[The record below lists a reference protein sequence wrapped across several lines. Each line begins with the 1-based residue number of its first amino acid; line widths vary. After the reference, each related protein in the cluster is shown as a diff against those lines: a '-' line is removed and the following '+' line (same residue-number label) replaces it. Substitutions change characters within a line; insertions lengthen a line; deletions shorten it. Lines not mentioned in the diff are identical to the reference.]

1 MANGTHPI
9 VSYRSSGAYV
19 PLGMLGAAGLILI
32 ALAAIG
38 ALLGV
43 GASRPEGVMTVLAGN
58 MPRVWR
64 VAGFT
69 FWQASLSAMLSL
81 LVALPVALA
90 YWRRTST
97 WKLSKLNS
105 LSFLAIVMPTTVAV
119 AGLLGVWG
127 QNGAISYLLRAIG
140 GDGLSPIYGLGAV
153 LLAHVFFNAPLML
166 RVFISGLSSI
176 PAAQWR
182 LAAQW
187 GLSDWQRFRLIEWP
201 VLKLLIPG
209 LVTIVFLLCFTSFS
223 LILMLGGGPAVTTL
237 EVSIYTALRFD
248 FDLPMAALLS
258 LVQLTICA
266 AVVAILARLD
276 AAGLATVAPSPGKR
290 LRQPGDAHYQTILLD
305 ALLIG
310 GFLLLAVA
318 PLCAVIL
325 DGMTDSLLRVITWPA
340 FHRAL
345 IASLA
350 VAVASALLAT
360 TLATIM
366 AAARVR
372 LERNGRWVFDLAVS
386 LYLAVSAI
394 VLGTGLFILLRGMV
408 DVFVIAPLLLLL
420 ANMLVAL
427 PFAYR
432 VIQGKMAMLAY
443 TQDKLCDSLDLRGW
457 RRFRLITFPALA
469 PELGFAA
476 GLSAALSLGDMTV
489 IALFGSQQFQTLP
502 WLLYQTMAR
511 YRAEDAAALALL
523 LFVLTLL
530 LFGVFVKGATY
541 LRGRSRPHGRQSHV
555 TD

>member
-1 MANGTHPI
+1 MANSPHQIAGN
-9 VSYRSSGAYV
+9 RSHGVYV
-19 PLGMLGAAGLILI
+19 PLGMLGAAGLILT

-43 GASRPEGVMTVLAGN
+43 GTPRPDGLTEGLFPGN
-58 MPRVWR
+58 LHRILR

-69 FWQASLSAMLSL
+69 FWQASLSAILSL
-81 LVALPVALA
+81 TVALPVAIA
-90 YWRRTST
+90 FWRRTSA
-97 WKLSKLNS
+97 WRLNYLNS
-105 LSFLAIVMPTTVAV
+105 FSFLAIVMPTTVAV
-119 AGLLGVWG
+119 LGILGVWG
-127 QNGAISYLLRAIG
+127 QNGVVSHLLRAIG

-153 LLAHVFFNAPLML
+153 LLAYVFFNAPLML

-182 LAAQW
+182 FAAQW

-201 VLKLLIPG
+201 ALKHLIPG

-266 AVVAILARLD
+266 AVVAILARFD
-276 AAGLATVAPSPGKR
+276 AGGLATVAPSPGKR
-290 LRQPGDAHYQTILLD
+290 LRQPGDALIRTALLD
-305 ALLIG
+305 TALIA

-318 PLCAVIL
+318 PLCSIIV
-325 DGMTDSLLRVITWPA
+325 DGIGGSLPTVITWPA

-345 IASLA
+345 IASLI
-350 VAVASALLAT
+350 VAVVSAFLAT
-360 TLATIM
+360 TLATVI

-372 LERNGRWVFDLAVS
+372 FDRAGRWVFDLAVS

-394 VLGTGLFILLRGMV
+394 VLGTGLFILLRGVV

-432 VIQGKMAMLAY
+432 VIQRKMAMLALS
-443 TQDKLCDSLDLRGW
+443 QDRLCASLDLRGW
-457 RRFRLITFPALA
+457 RRFRLVTFPALA

-511 YRAEDAAALALL
+511 YRADDAAALALL
-523 LFVLTLL
+523 LFASTLL
-530 LFGVFVKGATY
+530 LFGVFVKGAAL
-541 LRGRSRPHGRQSHV
+541 LRGRQYHV
-555 TD
+555 KG

>member
-1 MANGTHPI
+1 MADGPHQI
-9 VSYRSSGAYV
+9 ADYRSHGAYV

-32 ALAAIG
+32 ALAALG
-38 ALLGV
+38 ALLGA
-43 GASRPEGVMTVLAGN
+43 GAPRPDGLTEGVLPGN
-58 MPRVWR
+58 LHRVWR

-69 FWQASLSAMLSL
+69 FWQASLSAFLSL
-81 LVALPVALA
+81 LVALPVAMA
-90 YWRRTST
+90 FWRRTSA
-97 WKLSKLNS
+97 WRLKYLNS
-105 LSFLAIVMPTTVAV
+105 LSFITIVMPTTVAV
-119 AGLLGVWG
+119 SGLLGVWG
-127 QNGAISYLLRAIG
+127 QNGAVAFLFRAIG

-201 VLKLLIPG
+201 VFKH
-209 LVTIVFLLCFTSFS
+209 
-223 LILMLGGGPAVTTL
+223 LMLGGGPAVTTL

-276 AAGLATVAPSPGKR
+276 AGGMATIAPSPGKR
-290 LRQPGDAHYQTILLD
+290 LRQPGDALIRTALLD
-305 ALLIG
+305 AALIA

-318 PLCAVIL
+318 PLCSIIL
-325 DGMTDSLLRVITWPA
+325 DGISDSLPNVITWPA

-345 IASLA
+345 IASLI
-350 VAVASALLAT
+350 VAVVSALLAT
-360 TLATIM
+360 TLATVM

-372 LERNGRWVFDLAVS
+372 CNRTGKWVFDLAVS
-386 LYLAVSAI
+386 LYLAVSPI
-394 VLGTGLFILLRGMV
+394 VLGTGLFILLRGLV
-408 DVFVIAPLLLLL
+408 DVFVIAPLLLVL

-432 VIQGKMAMLAY
+432 VVQGKMARLAHS
-443 TQDKLCDSLDLRGW
+443 QDRLCASLDLRGW
-457 RRFRLITFPALA
+457 RRFRLVTFPALA

-489 IALFGSQQFQTLP
+489 IALFGSQKFQTLP

-511 YRAEDAAALALL
+511 YRAEDAAALSLL
-523 LFVLTLL
+523 LFALTLL
-530 LFGVFVKGATY
+530 LFSVFVKGAAL
-541 LRGRSRPHGRQSHV
+541 LRGRRYHV

>member
-1 MANGTHPI
+1 MADGPHQI
-9 VSYRSSGAYV
+9 ADYRSHGAYV

-32 ALAAIG
+32 ALAALG
-38 ALLGV
+38 ALLGA
-43 GASRPEGVMTVLAGN
+43 GAPRLDGLTEGGLPGN
-58 MPRVWR
+58 LHRVWQ

-69 FWQASLSAMLSL
+69 FWQASLSAFLSL
-81 LVALPVALA
+81 LVALPVAMA
-90 YWRRTST
+90 FWRRTSA
-97 WKLSKLNS
+97 WRLKHLNS
-105 LSFLAIVMPTTVAV
+105 LSFLTIVMPTTVAV
-119 AGLLGVWG
+119 SGLLGVWG
-127 QNGAISYLLRAIG
+127 QNGAVSFLLRAIG

-166 RVFISGLSSI
+166 RVLISGLSSI

-201 VLKLLIPG
+201 VLKHLIPG

-276 AAGLATVAPSPGKR
+276 AGGLATVAPSPGKR
-290 LRQPGDAHYQTILLD
+290 LRQPGDALIWTALLD
-305 ALLIG
+305 AALIA

-318 PLCAVIL
+318 PLCSIIL
-325 DGMTDSLLRVITWPA
+325 DGISDSLPTVITWPA

-345 IASLA
+345 IASLI
-350 VAVASALLAT
+350 VAVVSALLAT
-360 TLATIM
+360 TLATVM

-372 LERNGRWVFDLAVS
+372 CNRTGRWVFDLAVS

-394 VLGTGLFILLRGMV
+394 VLGTGLFILLRGVV

-432 VIQGKMAMLAY
+432 VIQGKMAILARS
-443 TQDKLCDSLDLRGW
+443 QDRLCASLDLRGW
-457 RRFRLITFPALA
+457 RRFRLVTFPALA

-523 LFVLTLL
+523 LFALTLL
-530 LFGVFVKGATY
+530 LFGAFVKGAAL
-541 LRGRSRPHGRQSHV
+541 LRGRRYHV